1 MDNDY
6 ELLYLAKDDDQVKD
20 LIYQKYKNLI
30 YYKARKY
37 SQRNNTNNELEDYIS
52 EGTLALY
59 ETIDNYH
66 DTTPYNIYL
75 NRCLD
80 NALKNAFR
88 KNNTKKSRVL
98 SEATSLNSTDY
109 LNISSYDKKYD
120 PELQTFEEYNYN
132 KLKKTIISKLTW
144 QEELVFKLKE
154 QNYKPKEIS
163 EIIDNNQ
170 RTVYNIINRIR
181 KKVSSIVSN
190 KNNY

>member
-37 SQRNNTNNELEDYIS
+37 LQRNNTNNELEDYIS

-59 ETIDNYH
+59 ETIDNYR

-98 SEATSLNSTDY
+98 NEATSLNSTDY
-109 LNISSYDKKYD
+109 LNIFSYDKKYD
-120 PELQTFEEYNYN
+120 PELQVFEEYNYN

>member
-37 SQRNNTNNELEDYIS
+37 LQRNNTNNELEDYIS
-52 EGTLALY
+52 EGTIAL
-59 ETIDNYH
+59 
-66 DTTPYNIYL
+66 
-75 NRCLD
+75 
-80 NALKNAFR
+80 
-88 KNNTKKSRVL
+88 
-98 SEATSLNSTDY
+98 
-109 LNISSYDKKYD
+109 
-120 PELQTFEEYNYN
+120 
-132 KLKKTIISKLTW
+132 
-144 QEELVFKLKE
+144 
-154 QNYKPKEIS
+154 S

>member
-59 ETIDNYH
+59 ETIDNYR

-98 SEATSLNSTDY
+98 NEATSLNSTDY
-109 LNISSYDKKYD
+109 LNISSYDKEYD
-120 PELQTFEEYNYN
+120 PELQVFEEYNYN

-144 QEELVFKLKE
+144 QEELVFKLK
-154 QNYKPKEIS
+154 K
-163 EIIDNNQ
+163 
-170 RTVYNIINRIR
+170 
-181 KKVSSIVSN
+181 
-190 KNNY
+190 

>member
-59 ETIDNYH
+59 ETIDNY
-66 DTTPYNIYL
+66 
-75 NRCLD
+75 
-80 NALKNAFR
+80 
-88 KNNTKKSRVL
+88 
-98 SEATSLNSTDY
+98 
-109 LNISSYDKKYD
+109 
-120 PELQTFEEYNYN
+120 
-132 KLKKTIISKLTW
+132 
-144 QEELVFKLKE
+144 
-154 QNYKPKEIS
+154 
-163 EIIDNNQ
+163 Q

>member
-20 LIYQKYKNLI
+20 LIYQKYKNL
-30 YYKARKY
+30 
-37 SQRNNTNNELEDYIS
+37 EDYIS
-52 EGTLALY
+52 EGTIALY
-59 ETIDNYH
+59 ETIDNYR

-80 NALKNAFR
+80 NALKNVFR

-120 PELQTFEEYNYN
+120 PELQVFEEYNYN

-170 RTVYNIINRIR
+170 RTVYNIINKIR

>member
-1 MDNDY
+1 MGTRIQRAKATRIIGQSHTRRVCPQTCRG
-6 ELLYLAKDDDQVKD
+6 LQFSFALTAGALHPALVYL
-20 LIYQKYKNLI
+20 
-30 YYKARKY
+30 
-37 SQRNNTNNELEDYIS
+37 
-52 EGTLALY
+52 
-59 ETIDNYH
+59 
-66 DTTPYNIYL
+66 
-75 NRCLD
+75 
-80 NALKNAFR
+80 
-88 KNNTKKSRVL
+88 
-98 SEATSLNSTDY
+98 
-109 LNISSYDKKYD
+109 
-120 PELQTFEEYNYN
+120 YNYN

>member
-1 MDNDY
+1 MH
-6 ELLYLAKDDDQVKD
+6 
-20 LIYQKYKNLI
+20 IYI
-30 YYKARKY
+30 MIT
-37 SQRNNTNNELEDYIS
+37 TNNGTRTQKTS
-52 EGTLALY
+52 E
-59 ETIDNYH
+59 
-66 DTTPYNIYL
+66 YN
-75 NRCLD
+75 
-80 NALKNAFR
+80 
-88 KNNTKKSRVL
+88 
-98 SEATSLNSTDY
+98 
-109 LNISSYDKKYD
+109 
-120 PELQTFEEYNYN
+120 NYN

>member
-59 ETIDNYH
+59 ETIDNYR

-98 SEATSLNSTDY
+98 SE
-109 LNISSYDKKYD
+109 
-120 PELQTFEEYNYN
+120 LQVFEEYNYN